1 MSIDVHGTMKVDPGR
16 IRSAWAGRISGCL
29 LGKPL
34 EVLSFQQGLRGV
46 QAYLRTAGAAPLRNY
61 VPMLE
66 GTVVARSGRG
76 CCLDHIVRA
85 EPDDDIDYTVLA
97 LILLEEHG
105 ASLETADVARA
116 WLRLLP
122 AGSTWTAER
131 AAYRTLLTNMDEQ
144 FVNGEDA
151 GFDLAEC
158 SDNEYK
164 ECIGAQIR
172 ADLYGWVCPGQPQVA
187 ASLARRDASLSHR
200 GEGVHAAAF
209 IAALGAAIPSS
220 DDLGAAVDSA
230 LRQVPGE
237 SLAADAVRFG
247 RSIAGWPDAVTCLH
261 RRYEG
266 LSPVHAINNL
276 ALVVWAIHSCGGDFS
291 TAIGDAVS
299 AGWDTDCNGATVGG
313 LGGLMGMT
321 IADRW
326 TVPWN
331 GRVGVGLAGHSE
343 LRLDDLVD
351 RTVAVARRLHS

>member
-1 MSIDVHGTMKVDPGR
+1 MMVGDGISRIDPKR
-16 IRSAWAGRISGCL
+16 IRSAWEGRISGCL

-34 EVLSFQQGLRGV
+34 EVLSFRLGPRGV
-46 QAYLRTAGAAPLRNY
+46 EEYLRAAGAVPLRNY
-61 VPMLE
+61 VPMVE
-66 GTVVARSGRG
+66 GTPVAGIGRD
-76 CCLDHIVRA
+76 CCLGHIVRA
-85 EPDDDIDYTVLA
+85 EPDDDINYTVLA
-97 LILLEEHG
+97 LMLLEERG
-105 ASLETADVARA
+105 TGLETADVARA

-131 AAYRTLLTNMDEQ
+131 EAYRTLLANMAEQ
-144 FVNGEDA
+144 FVNGDEA

-158 SDNEYK
+158 SDNRFNEW
-164 ECIGAQIR
+164 IGAQIR
-172 ADLYGWVCPGQPQVA
+172 ADLYGWACPGQPSLA
-187 ASLARRDASLSHR
+187 AALARRDAGLSHR

-209 IAALGAAIPSS
+209 VAALAAAIPASG
-220 DDLGAAVDSA
+220 DVDAAMDRALGE
-230 LRQVPGE
+230 VPGN
-237 SLAADAVRFG
+237 SLTAAAVRFG
-247 RSIAGWPDAVTCLH
+247 RSVAGSPDAVPRLH
-261 RRYEG
+261 QHYEG

-276 ALVVWAIHSCGGDFS
+276 ALVVWAICSCGGDFS

-313 LGGLMGMT
+313 LCGLMGMP

-351 RTVAVARRLHS
+351 RTVAVARRLAS